1 MISPVFLLSL
11 GSGLVWI
18 LPALL
23 FLKYIFFIYI
33 CVCLPMR
40 VYVHQVYTDVHG
52 GQKALNTL
60 KLDLQMVVS
69 QLMQVLGT
77 EAWFSARTISTLN
90 PINITPAPTRL

>member
-1 MISPVFLLSL
+1 MLRSFVLSETDNFLLIKGMISTVFLLSQ

-23 FLKYIFFIYI
+23 FFFLNIY
-33 CVCLPMR
+33 VYVSLPMR

-60 KLDLQMVVS
+60 KLDLQKVVS
-69 QLMQVLGT
+69 QL
-77 EAWFSARTISTLN
+77 I
-90 PINITPAPTRL
+90 

>member
-1 MISPVFLLSL
+1 
-11 GSGLVWI
+11 
-18 LPALL
+18 
-23 FLKYIFFIYI
+23 
-33 CVCLPMR
+33 MR